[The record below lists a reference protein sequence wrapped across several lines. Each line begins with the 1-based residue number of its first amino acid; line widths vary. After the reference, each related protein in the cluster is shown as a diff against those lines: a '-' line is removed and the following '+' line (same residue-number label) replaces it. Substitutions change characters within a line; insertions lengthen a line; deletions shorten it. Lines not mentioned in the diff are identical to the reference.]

1 MDKKQY
7 EEQLEALSGI
17 RNLMERSSRYLPLSG
32 KAGVAIGVLAVLCT
46 LIANAYFSIRQD
58 HLKQLVF
65 LFGALFIVCMV
76 IEILMAER
84 NAKQKGVPAWD
95 AIAQRFL
102 INLFIPMLVGG
113 IYCFALIQQQLLVL
127 VLPATLIFYGLA
139 LINSSR
145 YTIEDIRYLGFAELI
160 LGLVASFI
168 PEYGL
173 LAWGIG
179 FGLLH
184 VLYGVIIYFKYEK

>member
-58 HLKQLVF
+58 NLKHLVF

-113 IYCFALIQQQLLVL
+113 IYCFALIQQQLLIL

>member
-58 HLKQLVF
+58 NLKQLVF

-113 IYCFALIQQQLLVL
+113 IYCFALIQQQLLIL

>member
-58 HLKQLVF
+58 NLKQLVF

>member
-1 MDKKQY
+1 MNKKQY
-7 EEQLEALSGI
+7 EDQLEALSGI

-113 IYCFALIQQQLLVL
+113 IYCFALIQQQLLIL

>member
-7 EEQLEALSGI
+7 EDQLEALSGI

-113 IYCFALIQQQLLVL
+113 IYCFALIQQQQLIL